1 MKSYTILLL
10 LLAGILPVYAQP
22 APKPQAPVSYPHAG
36 QPLPDG
42 ILSWEAVTKAVDVVA
57 GTDFARS
64 EFSFTNVSSTDV
76 IILSVHPSCGCTT
89 AELPPVPWTIPAGST
104 GRIKVKVNLA
114 GKSGTLFKTVNVST
128 DEGSKTLSLRIN
140 ITPVPQAGMTQ
151 MTDAQRAT
159 GIAVAKLDRQA
170 VFRGDCASCHVK
182 NVQGSYGKA
191 LYDTACGICHE
202 ASPRASMVP
211 DLHHLPV
218 PTNMEF
224 WRTWIASGKPGTLM
238 PAFASSQG
246 GPLNDAQIVSLA
258 VYLNSAHP
266 PTSPLSAK

>member
-1 MKSYTILLL
+1 MLI
-10 LLAGILPVYAQP
+10 LAGILPVFAQP
-22 APKPQAPVSYPHAG
+22 VPKPPQPVSNPHVG

-42 ILSWEAVTKAVDVVA
+42 ILSWEAVTKSVDAVA
-57 GTDFARS
+57 GQDFARS
-64 EFSFTNVSSTDV
+64 EFSFTNVSAANV

-128 DEGSKTLSLRIN
+128 DQGSKMLSLRIS
-140 ITPVPQAGMTQ
+140 ISPAAVAG
-151 MTDAQRAT
+151 MTDAQRAN
-159 GIAVAKLDRQA
+159 GVAVAKLDRQA
-170 VFRGDCASCHVK
+170 VFKGDCATCHCK
-182 NVQGSYGKA
+182 NVQGTYGKA
-191 LYDTACGICHE
+191 LYDSACGICHE

-218 PTNMEF
+218 PTNIEF
-224 WRTWIASGKPGTLM
+224 WRTWIATGKPGTLM

-258 VYLNSAHP
+258 VYLNVANPSTSA
-266 PTSPLSAK
+266 SPISAK